1 MKKLEVRGEKTLANM
16 LKIKLIK
23 STIASKP
30 NHRKNVK
37 ALGLRKIGQVI
48 EKEDN
53 PQTRGM
59 IRKVEHLLEVEEI

>member
-1 MKKLEVRGEKTLANM
+1 LANM

-30 NHRKNVK
+30 NHKKNVE

-48 EKEDN
+48 EHEDS
-53 PQTRGM
+53 PQIRGM

>member
-1 MKKLEVRGEKTLANM
+1 MANM
-16 LKIKLIK
+16 LKIKLVK

-30 NHRKNVK
+30 NHRKNVE
-37 ALGLRKIGQVI
+37 ALGLRKIGQVV

-53 PQTRGM
+53 AQMRGM

>member
-1 MKKLEVRGEKTLANM
+1 M
-16 LKIKLIK
+16 LKIKLVK

-30 NHRKNVK
+30 NHRKNVE
-37 ALGLRKIGQVI
+37 ALGLRKIGQVV

-53 PQTRGM
+53 SQMRGM

>member
-1 MKKLEVRGEKTLANM
+1 MANM

-30 NHRKNVK
+30 NHKKNVE

-48 EKEDN
+48 EHEDS
-53 PQTRGM
+53 PQIRGM

>member
-1 MKKLEVRGEKTLANM
+1 M

-30 NHRKNVK
+30 NHKKNVE

-48 EKEDN
+48 EHEDS
-53 PQTRGM
+53 PQIRGM